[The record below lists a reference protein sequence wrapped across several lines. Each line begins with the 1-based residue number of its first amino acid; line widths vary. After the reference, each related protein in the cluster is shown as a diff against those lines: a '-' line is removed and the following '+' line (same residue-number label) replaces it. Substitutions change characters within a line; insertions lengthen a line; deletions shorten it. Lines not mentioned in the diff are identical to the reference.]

1 MSDEMIVGID
11 LGTTNSEVAVVR
23 HGQVEVLGENGEKI
37 LPSVVGL
44 DPAGRLLVGTPAR
57 NQWILA
63 PDRTVRSI
71 KRKMGQDVKVPLGPQ
86 LYTPQEISAIILRT
100 LKERAERQLGQPV
113 RKAVITVPAFF
124 NEIQRE
130 ATREAGELAGLEVV
144 RIINEPT
151 AAALTYE
158 AYTDRRERLLVYD
171 LGGGT
176 FDVSIVQV
184 ERGVVEVL
192 ASHGDTRLGG
202 DDFDRLLLDD
212 VCEAFLKEEGVD
224 LRQSPISKSRM
235 LQSVEAAKIRLSDEA
250 FTTLVEEFIAEKGGK
265 PLHLRRELARS
276 EYEDLIEGL
285 LHKTLECVDRAL
297 SEAKLHARQIDKV
310 ILVGGASRTPM
321 VRQLLEERLGQPVR
335 AEVHPE
341 LCVAMG
347 AALQGAMIAGVDAG
361 PVLVDITPHTL
372 GIAVLGL
379 VDDAPSPFK
388 YSPIIKRNTPL
399 PASRSELYR
408 TVLDRQQKVAIE
420 VYQGEN
426 EDVRFNELV
435 GEFML
440 DGLAEVD
447 AGNPILVR
455 FDLDLDGILKV
466 TAREKAT
473 GREKQLVIDNQMS
486 RFRKS
491 NRESAR
497 QRLEA
502 AFAAAAVAAV
512 PSGGAEKEIAGGAPT
527 ARLVSSPG
535 PAELP
540 EELRTL
546 VRRSEELIG
555 QAERIAPQA
564 PPEDAQE
571 IRRLVQDILAAIA
584 GRSPEEVAKHADL
597 TGMRPARCV
606 RRGQRALV
614 QQSYRI
620 VGPQSAGPV
629 PAAVREVHREWTPGR
644 PDGRLLTLSNES
656 WWRDGPVFEHFG
668 LCAHGV
674 LPHLPGPA
682 GVDRPVPAVPKRH
695 AVAAASGGPLP
706 VGPGPRFGRPEP
718 RAMARGPGPCAAG
731 PCPEPPAGIP
741 QAAGRLLPAGRP
753 TGRGPGPGRRS
764 RPALRGLRA
773 ACGLSAGIPSAF
785 TRPSWPDPGGIL
797 PLPMRSSLPYA
808 KMKRCYFVWKPP

>member
-1 MSDEMIVGID
+1 MSDELIVGID
-11 LGTTNSEVAVVR
+11 LGTTNSEIAVVR
-23 HGQVEVLGENGEKI
+23 NGQVEVLGENGEKI

-71 KRKMGQDVKVPLGPQ
+71 KRKMGQDVKVRLGPQ

-100 LKERAERQLGQPV
+100 LKERAERQLGRPV

-158 AYTDRRERLLVYD
+158 AHTDRCERLLVYD

-184 ERGVVEVL
+184 ERDVVEVL
-192 ASHGDTRLGG
+192 ASHGDTHLGG
-202 DDFDRLLLDD
+202 DDFDQLLLDY
-212 VCEAFLKEEGVD
+212 VCDAFLDEKGVD
-224 LRQSPISKSRM
+224 LRQSPVSKSRM

-250 FTTLVEEFIAEKGGK
+250 FTQLAEEFIAEKDGT
-265 PLHLRRELARS
+265 PLHLRREISRG
-276 EYEDLIEGL
+276 EYEELILDLL
-285 LHKTLECVDRAL
+285 KKTLECVDRSL
-297 SEAKLHARQIDKV
+297 SDAKLHARQIDKV
-310 ILVGGASRTPM
+310 ILVGGASRTPL
-321 VRQLLEERLGQPVR
+321 VRQLLEERLGQPVH

-347 AALQGAMIAGVDAG
+347 AALQGAMIAGVDVG

-372 GIAVLGL
+372 GICVLGMA
-379 VDDAPSPFK
+379 DGMPSPFV
-388 YSPIIKRNTPL
+388 YSPIIHRNTPL

-408 TVLDRQQKVAIE
+408 TVFDRQSKVSIE

-426 EDVRFNELV
+426 RDVRFNDLV

-440 DGLAEVD
+440 EDLAEVD

-491 NRESAR
+491 KRESAR
-497 QRLEA
+497 QRLDEA
-502 AFAAAAVAAV
+502 FAQAAGAAAAASAAQAGAAAG
-512 PSGGAEKEIAGGAPT
+512 SGALPAGSAP
-527 ARLVSSPG
+527 SPG
-535 PAELP
+535 RPELP

-546 VRRSEELIG
+546 VRRSEELIA

-564 PPEDAQE
+564 SPEDAQE
-571 IRRLVQDILAAIA
+571 IRRLVQEILAAIA
-584 GRSPEEVAKHADL
+584 TRSPGEVAKHL
-597 TGMRPARCV
+597 E
-606 RRGQRALV
+606 AL
-614 QQSYRI
+614 
-620 VGPQSAGPV
+620 
-629 PAAVREVHREWTPGR
+629 E
-644 PDGRLLTLSNES
+644 DM
-656 WWRDGPVFEHFG
+656 VFYLQE
-668 LCAHGV
+668 
-674 LPHLPGPA
+674 
-682 GVDRPVPAVPKRH
+682 
-695 AVAAASGGPLP
+695 
-706 VGPGPRFGRPEP
+706 
-718 RAMARGPGPCAAG
+718 
-731 PCPEPPAGIP
+731 
-741 QAAGRLLPAGRP
+741 
-753 TGRGPGPGRRS
+753 T
-764 RPALRGLRA
+764 
-773 ACGLSAGIPSAF
+773 
-785 TRPSWPDPGGIL
+785 
-797 PLPMRSSLPYA
+797 
-808 KMKRCYFVWKPP
+808 